1 MPEKDSELNLKQQIE
16 ALKNEIQMLKRSEA
30 GLNVDKTRF
39 QTIFNSM
46 KEMYFEVDLKG
57 NLINFNSALCKV
69 TGYSTEA
76 LMGKNN
82 REYTSPE
89 TSRRM
94 YKIFNKIF
102 VTGQAAEI
110 ENYEIIS
117 KGGKPC
123 HLELSAY
130 LITDEEG
137 NPIGFRGLGRDVT
150 ARVAAEKNLRESED
164 RFRQLNELS
173 FSGIFIHDQGV
184 VLTCNSELCRITG
197 YGHNEI
203 VGKDGL
209 HFCAPEYRRQM
220 VKKIQSGDEQ
230 SCEIAVNRK
239 DGPRLPVEIHAKKI
253 PYHGRDARVVELR
266 DISER
271 KKTEDALKKSRIRY
285 RRLYKDAHK
294 AEELYQSLLNSSAD
308 AIILMGA
315 DLTVHFVNPAFT
327 GIFGWTLSEMTSG
340 KLQYIP
346 KPLKPAYLELM
357 KKVLELDHPIHG
369 FETQRYTKDGRLLD
383 VGLSASRY
391 LDHAGDIAGILLILR
406 DISDAKRY
414 QYHMAQAQR
423 MESLGTLAGGV
434 AHDFNNLLMGI
445 QGRLSLLMLN
455 KDDTDPGYKHLKE
468 IEDYINRA
476 ADLTQQMLG
485 IARTGKYE
493 VKPTNINEI
502 IKTQNRM
509 FGRTRKEISIH
520 ETFDKDLLTAEVDQR
535 QIDQVLLNIYVNASH
550 AMPRGGDLYVR
561 TANTVLDKEIAAPH
575 NIDPGKYV
583 KISITD
589 TGVGMD
595 KATAK
600 RVFEPFFSTKERGRG
615 TGLGLASAYGII
627 KNHDGL
633 ITVYSE
639 KGKGTTFNIYLP
651 ASVKA
656 AETEQI
662 INTDILEG
670 SGTILL
676 VDDEEMILNVAE
688 EMICALGYTVLTAR
702 SGREAI
708 DLYQEYKDEIRMVV
722 LDLIMPGMGGGE
734 VFDHLKSIDR
744 DVIVL
749 LASGYSIDGQ
759 ASSIIKRGCRGFI
772 QKPFNI
778 QELSQKISHTIG
790 AGGVSLKEG
799 LGSE

>member
-1 MPEKDSELNLKQQIE
+1 MPEQDSERSLKQQIE
-16 ALKNEIQMLKRSEA
+16 ALKNEIQMLKKSET
-30 GLNVDKTRF
+30 GLNIDKKRF

-46 KEMYFEVDLKG
+46 KEIYFEVDLKG
-57 NLINFNSALCKV
+57 NLINFNLALCNV
-69 TGYSTEA
+69 TGYSTDA

-82 REYTSPE
+82 REYTSPA

-110 ENYEIIS
+110 EDYEIIS
-117 KGGKPC
+117 KDGKPI

-130 LITDEEG
+130 LIKDEEG
-137 NPIGFRGLGRDVT
+137 HPLGFRGLGRDVT
-150 ARVAAEKNLRESED
+150 ARVEAEKSLRESED

-173 FSGIFIHDQGV
+173 FSGIFIHDQGL

-197 YGHNEI
+197 YGHDEI
-203 VGKDGL
+203 LGKDGL
-209 HFCAPEYRRQM
+209 HFCAPEYRRQ
-220 VKKIQSGDEQ
+220 VLKKIRSGDEH
-230 SCEIAVNRK
+230 SYEIAVFRK
-239 DGPRLPVEIHAKKI
+239 DGTRLPVEIHAKKI

-285 RRLYKDAHK
+285 RQLYKDAHK
-294 AEELYQSLLNSSAD
+294 AEEMYQSLLNSSAD
-308 AIILMGA
+308 AIVLMDA
-315 DLTVHFVNPAFT
+315 DFKVHFVNPAFT
-327 GIFGWTLSEMTSG
+327 NIFGWTLAEMTTG

-346 KPLKPAYLELM
+346 KPLKPAYHELL

-383 VGLSASRY
+383 VSLSASRY
-391 LDHAGDIAGILLILR
+391 LDHAGDIAGISLILR

-445 QGRLSLLMLN
+445 QGRLSLLMLH
-455 KDDTDPGYKHLKE
+455 KDDTDPEYKHLKE

-493 VKPTNINEI
+493 VKPTDINEI

-520 ETFDKDLLTAEVDQR
+520 ETFDNDLLTAEVDQR

-550 AMPRGGDLYVR
+550 AMPKGGDLYVR
-561 TANTVLDKEIAAPH
+561 TENTVLDNELTAPH
-575 NIDPGKYV
+575 NVEPGKYV

-662 INTDILEG
+662 INSDILEG
-670 SGTILL
+670 AGTILL
-676 VDDEEMILNVAE
+676 VDDEEMILSVAE

-702 SGREAI
+702 SGQEAI
-708 DLYQEYKDEIRMVV
+708 DLYQEHKDEIHMVV

-749 LASGYSIDGQ
+749 LSSGYSIDGQ

-772 QKPFNI
+772 QKPFSI
-778 QELSQKISHTIG
+778 QELSQKISHTI
-790 AGGVSLKEG
+790 AATKPA
-799 LGSE
+799 